1 MRSRT
6 KASQL
11 ELYSYLSLEP
21 LITSITMLSICGG
34 LSPAGMSF
42 HMFILFRTLSR
53 RLLGHADL
61 TFVDRIIACL
71 VQVFFIQLVRRTLHV
86 SRVIFHVVTGR
97 SIVYHFFSAIV

>member
-6 KASQL
+6 KDSQL

-42 HMFILFRTLSR
+42 HMFIGLQDLSCRLFGLAILVFDETMVLVALAFLCSAVVSGSSCLQCDFPR
-53 RLLGHADL
+53 RNG
-61 TFVDRIIACL
+61 
-71 VQVFFIQLVRRTLHV
+71 
-86 SRVIFHVVTGR
+86 S
-97 SIVYHFFSAIV
+97 